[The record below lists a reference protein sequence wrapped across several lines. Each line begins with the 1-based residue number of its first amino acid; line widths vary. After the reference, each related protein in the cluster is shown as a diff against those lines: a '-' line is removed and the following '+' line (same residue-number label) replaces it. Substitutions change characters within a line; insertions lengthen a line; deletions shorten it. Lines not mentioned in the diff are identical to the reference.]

1 MPEVTIVKRGFGHA
15 FIFLVSL
22 LFSLLLITACKGKK
36 VEHAV
41 IKAEQINA
49 NKYSFIVNNVEYTY
63 SIDFPK
69 VVENSALVIMVHG
82 MNNTGERMK
91 LDTHFDESA
100 NLRGYTVVYVTIA
113 QNSGSIYGWNS
124 GIAGQGND
132 DVLFLRRL
140 AEYLEK
146 EYSLDKKRTFAV
158 GFSNGAFMMHRLAME
173 AADVFEAC
181 VSVAGKM
188 PHNVWNNRNKKNH
201 IGFFQITGEKDEVT
215 PKRSDKG
222 ASYSYDPLIEDVM
235 DYWAES
241 NGLTVVSMEEIGK
254 GSGLTKWSGKAAS
267 KKAQVWHLLVKNG
280 HHLWAEE
287 ELTGINTNE
296 LILDFFDLW

>member
-1 MPEVTIVKRGFGHA
+1 MTIVKRGFGHA

-22 LFSLLLITACKGKK
+22 FFSLLFITACKDKK
-36 VEHAV
+36 VEPAV
-41 IKAEQINA
+41 IKTEQINA
-49 NKYSFIVNNVEYTY
+49 NKYSFIVNNIEYTY

-91 LDTHFDESA
+91 QDTHFDESA

-132 DVLFLRRL
+132 DVLFFRNLV
-140 AEYLEK
+140 EYLEK

-173 AADVFEAC
+173 ASDVFEAC

-188 PHNVWNNRNKKNH
+188 PHNIWDNRNKKNH

-222 ASYSYDPLIEDVM
+222 AAYSYDPLIEDVM

-241 NGLTVVSMEEIGK
+241 NALTVVSMEEIGK

-296 LILDFFDLW
+296 LILDFLDLWQY